1 MYPHGRPQAPLVP
14 GHAGMKF
21 TVLETLDHIKEEF
34 QLFQAQYHSLK
45 LECEK
50 LATEKTEMH
59 RHYIMYY
66 EMSYGLNIE
75 MQKQAE
81 IVKRLSA
88 ICTQIIPL
96 LSQEHQHQVAQAVER
111 SKHVSMADLN
121 AIIGQ
126 QQLQHLS
133 HHAPGFPLTPHQ
145 SGLSLGAGVGLMAL
159 PGAFP
164 FPPHL
169 VPKDDV
175 THPESLDPRD
185 GAPNRSF
192 VDSAA
197 VGQSVGQR
205 LPLPLGCPPES
216 ATDSKRSSAE
226 GKPRVPTPRD
236 REVEKNEDSLKRDSA
251 KEKSVSPAGGSP
263 RSADG
268 NGMDSRNSS
277 RDARSPSSGFPHTH
291 TPNQHKSPPQEKA
304 RSRSPSPMRSLS
316 SCPALGPTPLHGV
329 RRVGDEVALPHPPTH
344 QTQHTLALSH
354 SATGSRTRQL
364 EGCGKAEHFAVSK

>member
-1 MYPHGRPQAPLVP
+1 MTSRTMYPHGRPQAPLVS
-14 GHAGMKF
+14 GHGGMKF

-50 LATEKTEMH
+50 LASEKTEMH

-111 SKHVSMADLN
+111 SKHVSMAELN

-126 QQLQHLS
+126 QQFQHLS
-133 HHAPGFPLTPHQ
+133 HHAPGFPLTPHP
-145 SGLSLGAGVGLMAL
+145 SGLTLGAGASLMAL

-169 VPKDDV
+169 APKDDI
-175 THPESLDPRD
+175 THPEHLDSR
-185 GAPNRSF
+185 GT
-192 VDSAA
+192 AA
-197 VGQSVGQR
+197 AALRWAIGLQVCAWVFL
-205 LPLPLGCPPES
+205 LPLPPPHPLTLIWTVNGAAQTRPARDEH
-216 ATDSKRSSAE
+216 
-226 GKPRVPTPRD
+226 GGRVALKMKTFS
-236 REVEKNEDSLKRDSA
+236 EETALKR
-251 KEKSVSPAGGSP
+251 K
-263 RSADG
+263 
-268 NGMDSRNSS
+268 
-277 RDARSPSSGFPHTH
+277 ARH
-291 TPNQHKSPPQEKA
+291 PQE
-304 RSRSPSPMRSLS
+304 SL
-316 SCPALGPTPLHGV
+316 PGRPKG
-329 RRVGDEVALPHPPTH
+329 
-344 QTQHTLALSH
+344 
-354 SATGSRTRQL
+354 TG
-364 EGCGKAEHFAVSK
+364 

>member
-1 MYPHGRPQAPLVP
+1 SAPHIRTQPRQRLAPLVS
-14 GHAGMKF
+14 GHAGVKF

-50 LATEKTEMH
+50 LASEKTEMH

-111 SKHVSMADLN
+111 SKHVSMAELN

-126 QQLQHLS
+126 QQFQHLS
-133 HHAPGFPLTPHQ
+133 HHAPGFPLTPHP
-145 SGLSLGAGVGLMAL
+145 SGLTLGAGASLMAL

-169 VPKDDV
+169 APKDDI
-175 THPESLDPRD
+175 THPEPLDSRGSGSGSPVGHRSAGLRLGLPPPPPSSSSSSHTDIDNKRGGPDQPSTGRTRRESGGKSEDALRRD
-185 GAPNRSF
+185 G
-192 VDSAA
+192 
-197 VGQSVGQR
+197 
-205 LPLPLGCPPES
+205 
-216 ATDSKRSSAE
+216 T
-226 GKPRVPTPRD
+226 
-236 REVEKNEDSLKRDSA
+236 
-251 KEKSVSPAGGSP
+251 KEKSASPAGVSP
-263 RSADG
+263 RSTEG
-268 NGMDSRNSS
+268 NGLNSS
-277 RDARSPSSGFPHTH
+277 PLLRKNPSREGSSSPQSQPRSPGLCR
-291 TPNQHKSPPQEKA
+291 SPTQEKV
-304 RSRSPSPMRSLS
+304 RSPSPSASHDSLS
-316 SCPALGPTPLHGV
+316 PGSPAPLLSSARGPSPALKH
-329 RRVGDEVALPHPPTH
+329 
-344 QTQHTLALSH
+344 
-354 SATGSRTRQL
+354 
-364 EGCGKAEHFAVSK
+364 

>member
-1 MYPHGRPQAPLVP
+1 MTSRTMYPHGRPQAPLVS
-14 GHAGMKF
+14 GHAGVKF

-50 LATEKTEMH
+50 LASEKTEMH

-111 SKHVSMADLN
+111 SKHVSMAELN

-126 QQLQHLS
+126 QQFQHLS
-133 HHAPGFPLTPHQ
+133 HHAPGFPLTPHP
-145 SGLSLGAGVGLMAL
+145 SGLTLGAGASLMAL

-169 VPKDDV
+169 VPKDDL
-175 THPESLDPRD
+175 THPEPLDSRD
-185 GAPNRSF
+185 GAPNRSGSGSP
-192 VDSAA
+192 VSHRSA
-197 VGQSVGQR
+197 GLR
-205 LPLPLGCPPES
+205 LGLPPPS
-216 ATDSKRSSAE
+216 SSSSSHADMDSKRGGADQSST
-226 GKPRVPTPRD
+226 GRTRRK
-236 REVEKNEDSLKRDSA
+236 SA
-251 KEKSVSPAGGSP
+251 SPAGVSP
-263 RSADG
+263 RSTEG
-268 NGMDSRNSS
+268 NGLTSSPVLRKNPSREGSS
-277 RDARSPSSGFPHTH
+277 SPRSQPRSPLC
-291 TPNQHKSPPQEKA
+291 KSPTQEKV
-304 RSRSPSPMRSLS
+304 RSPSPSASHESLS
-316 SCPALGPTPLHGV
+316 PGSPAPPRPLSSSARGPSPALKH
-329 RRVGDEVALPHPPTH
+329 
-344 QTQHTLALSH
+344 
-354 SATGSRTRQL
+354 
-364 EGCGKAEHFAVSK
+364 

>member
-1 MYPHGRPQAPLVP
+1 MTSRTMYPHGRPQAPLVS
-14 GHAGMKF
+14 GHGGMKF

-50 LATEKTEMH
+50 LASEKTEMH

-111 SKHVSMADLN
+111 SKHVSMAELN

-126 QQLQHLS
+126 QQFQHLS
-133 HHAPGFPLTPHQ
+133 HHAPGFPLTPHP
-145 SGLSLGAGVGLMAL
+145 SGLTLGAGASLMAL

-169 VPKDDV
+169 APKDDI
-175 THPESLDPRD
+175 THPEHLDSRD
-185 GAPNRSF
+185 GAPNRSGSGSP
-192 VDSAA
+192 VGHRSA
-197 VGQSVGQR
+197 GLR
-205 LPLPLGCPPES
+205 LGLPPPPS
-216 ATDSKRSSAE
+216 SSSSSHADMDSKRGGADQSSA
-226 GKPRVPTPRD
+226 GRTR
-236 REVEKNEDSLKRDSA
+236 RESGTKNEDVLRRDST
-251 KEKSVSPAGGSP
+251 KEKSASPAGVSP
-263 RSADG
+263 RSTEG
-268 NGMDSRNSS
+268 NGLNSS
-277 RDARSPSSGFPHTH
+277 PVLRKNPSREGSSSPRSQPRSPVLC
-291 TPNQHKSPPQEKA
+291 KSPTQEKV
-304 RSRSPSPMRSLS
+304 RSPSPSASHESLS
-316 SCPALGPTPLHGV
+316 PGSPAPPRPLSSSARGPS
-329 RRVGDEVALPHPPTH
+329 PTLKH
-344 QTQHTLALSH
+344 
-354 SATGSRTRQL
+354 
-364 EGCGKAEHFAVSK
+364 

>member
-1 MYPHGRPQAPLVP
+1 MTSRTMYPHGRPQAPLVS

-50 LATEKTEMH
+50 LASEKTEMH

-111 SKHVSMADLN
+111 SKHVSMAELN

-126 QQLQHLS
+126 QQFQHLS
-133 HHAPGFPLTPHQ
+133 HHAQGFPLTPHP
-145 SGLSLGAGVGLMAL
+145 SGLTLGAGVSLMAL

-169 VPKDDV
+169 VPKDDI
-175 THPESLDPRD
+175 THPEPLDCRD
-185 GAPNRSF
+185 GAPNRSG
-192 VDSAA
+192 SGSP
-197 VGQSVGQR
+197 VGLR
-205 LPLPLGCPPES
+205 LGLPPPS
-216 ATDSKRSSAE
+216 SSSSSHADMDSKRDGADQTSTRRTRRESGSKSEDAL
-226 GKPRVPTPRD
+226 RRD
-236 REVEKNEDSLKRDSA
+236 GT
-251 KEKSVSPAGGSP
+251 KEKSVSPTGVSP
-263 RSADG
+263 RSMEG
-268 NGMDSRNSS
+268 NGLNSS
-277 RDARSPSSGFPHTH
+277 PVLRKNPSREGSSSPRSQPRSPGLC
-291 TPNQHKSPPQEKA
+291 KSPTQEKV
-304 RSRSPSPMRSLS
+304 RSPSPSASHESLS
-316 SCPALGPTPLHGV
+316 PGSPAPPRPLSSSTRGPSPALKH
-329 RRVGDEVALPHPPTH
+329 
-344 QTQHTLALSH
+344 
-354 SATGSRTRQL
+354 
-364 EGCGKAEHFAVSK
+364 

>member
-1 MYPHGRPQAPLVP
+1 MYPHGRPQAPLMP

-175 THPESLDPRD
+175 AHLDSVDPRD

-192 VDSAA
+192 AESAA
-197 VGQSVGQR
+197 VSQSVAQR
-205 LPLPLGCPPES
+205 LPLPLGCSVES
-216 ATDSKRSSAE
+216 VTDSKRSSAE

-236 REVEKNEDSLKRDSA
+236 RDVEKNEDSLKRDST
-251 KEKSVSPAGGSP
+251 KEKSVSPAAGSP

-268 NGMDSRNSS
+268 NGVDSRNSS
-277 RDARSPSSGFPHTH
+277 RDVRSPSSGFSHTH

-304 RSRSPSPMRSLS
+304 RSRSPSPSHDAPSPAPLPPPPPACPLS
-316 SCPALGPTPLHGV
+316 SPACAPS
-329 RRVGDEVALPHPPTH
+329 PPV
-344 QTQHTLALSH
+344 QH
-354 SATGSRTRQL
+354 
-364 EGCGKAEHFAVSK
+364 

>member
-1 MYPHGRPQAPLVP
+1 MTSRAMYPHGRPQAPLVS
-14 GHAGMKF
+14 GHGGMKF

-50 LATEKTEMH
+50 LASEKTEMH

-111 SKHVSMADLN
+111 SKHVSMAELN

-126 QQLQHLS
+126 QQFQHLS
-133 HHAPGFPLTPHQ
+133 HHAPGFPLTPHP
-145 SGLSLGAGVGLMAL
+145 SGLALGAGAGLMAL

-169 VPKDDV
+169 APKDDI
-175 THPESLDPRD
+175 THLEHLDSRD
-185 GAPNRSF
+185 GAPNRSGNGSP
-192 VDSAA
+192 VGHRSA
-197 VGQSVGQR
+197 GLR
-205 LPLPLGCPPES
+205 LGLPPPPS
-216 ATDSKRSSAE
+216 SSSSSSHTDMDSKRGGSDQTST
-226 GKPRVPTPRD
+226 GRTR
-236 REVEKNEDSLKRDSA
+236 RESGSKNEDGVRREST
-251 KEKSVSPAGGSP
+251 KEKSASPAGVSP
-263 RSADG
+263 RSTEG
-268 NGMDSRNSS
+268 NGLNNSPVLRKNPSREGSS
-277 RDARSPSSGFPHTH
+277 SPRSQPRSPGLC
-291 TPNQHKSPPQEKA
+291 KSPAQEKV
-304 RSRSPSPMRSLS
+304 RSPSPSASHESLS
-316 SCPALGPTPLHGV
+316 PGSPAPPRPLSSSARGPSPVLKH
-329 RRVGDEVALPHPPTH
+329 
-344 QTQHTLALSH
+344 
-354 SATGSRTRQL
+354 
-364 EGCGKAEHFAVSK
+364 

>member
-1 MYPHGRPQAPLVP
+1 ICPLSVPQAPLVP

-133 HHAPGFPLTPHQ
+133 HHTQGFPLAPHH
-145 SGLSLGAGVGLMAL
+145 SGLSLGAGGLMAL
-159 PGAFP
+159 PAAFP

-169 VPKDDV
+169 APKDDL
-175 THPESLDPRD
+175 THPESVDPRGTELVMLISEELLMGFCIFPQD
-185 GAPNRSF
+185 SE
-192 VDSAA
+192 VD
-197 VGQSVGQR
+197 
-205 LPLPLGCPPES
+205 
-216 ATDSKRSSAE
+216 
-226 GKPRVPTPRD
+226 
-236 REVEKNEDSLKRDSA
+236 KNEDSLRRDST
-251 KEKSVSPAGGSP
+251 KEKSVSPAGASP

-268 NGMDSRNSS
+268 NGLDGSPVRRRNTSRETHSPSS
-277 RDARSPSSGFPHTH
+277 PTFPHPHTPSHRKSPTQEKTRSPSQSPSRDTAS
-291 TPNQHKSPPQEKA
+291 PVSASAPPPPPPSSRPLSSPARAPSPP
-304 RSRSPSPMRSLS
+304 
-316 SCPALGPTPLHGV
+316 V
-329 RRVGDEVALPHPPTH
+329 
-344 QTQHTLALSH
+344 QH
-354 SATGSRTRQL
+354 
-364 EGCGKAEHFAVSK
+364 

>member
-1 MYPHGRPQAPLVP
+1 MTSRSMYPHGRPQAPLVS

-50 LATEKTEMH
+50 LASEKTEMH

-111 SKHVSMADLN
+111 SKHVSMAELN

-126 QQLQHLS
+126 QQFQHLS
-133 HHAPGFPLTPHQ
+133 HHAPGFPLTPHP
-145 SGLSLGAGVGLMAL
+145 SGLTLGAGASLMAL

-169 VPKDDV
+169 APKDDL
-175 THPESLDPRD
+175 THAEPLDSRD
-185 GAPNRSF
+185 GAPNRSGSGSP
-192 VDSAA
+192 VGHRSA
-197 VGQSVGQR
+197 GLR
-205 LPLPLGCPPES
+205 LSLPPPPSSSSSSSHTDMDNKRGGADPSGTGRTRRES
-216 ATDSKRSSAE
+216 
-226 GKPRVPTPRD
+226 GG
-236 REVEKNEDSLKRDSA
+236 KNEDTLRRDSN
-251 KEKSVSPAGGSP
+251 KEKSVSPAGVSP
-263 RSADG
+263 RSTEG
-268 NGMDSRNSS
+268 NGLNSS
-277 RDARSPSSGFPHTH
+277 PVLRKNPSREGSSSPRSQPRSPLC
-291 TPNQHKSPPQEKA
+291 KSPAQEKV
-304 RSRSPSPMRSLS
+304 RSPSPSASHESLS
-316 SCPALGPTPLHGV
+316 PGSPAPPRPLSSSARGPSPALKH
-329 RRVGDEVALPHPPTH
+329 
-344 QTQHTLALSH
+344 
-354 SATGSRTRQL
+354 
-364 EGCGKAEHFAVSK
+364 

>member
-1 MYPHGRPQAPLVP
+1 MYPHGRPPQAPLVP
-14 GHAGMKF
+14 SHAGMKF

-34 QLFQAQYHSLK
+34 QLFQAQYHRHFSFPFIGVTHNEKQNPSNSVLFPLSLK

-75 MQKQAE
+75 MQKQ
-81 IVKRLSA
+81 
-88 ICTQIIPL
+88 
-96 LSQEHQHQVAQAVER
+96 HQHQVAQAVER

-169 VPKDDV
+169 VPKDDI
-175 THPESLDPRD
+175 THPESVDLRD

-192 VDSAA
+192 SDSAA
-197 VGQSVGQR
+197 VSQCVSQR
-205 LPLPLGCPPES
+205 LPLPLGCLAES
-216 ATDSKRSSAE
+216 VTDSKRSSAE

-236 REVEKNEDSLKRDSA
+236 RDVEKNEDSLKRDST
-251 KEKSVSPAGGSP
+251 KEVRPNYSVSA
-263 RSADG
+263 
-268 NGMDSRNSS
+268 SS
-277 RDARSPSSGFPHTH
+277 S
-291 TPNQHKSPPQEKA
+291 
-304 RSRSPSPMRSLS
+304 M
-316 SCPALGPTPLHGV
+316 AL
-329 RRVGDEVALPHPPTH
+329 A
-344 QTQHTLALSH
+344 
-354 SATGSRTRQL
+354 
-364 EGCGKAEHFAVSK
+364 